1 MFDQQGKQRQG
12 CAVFYQG
19 IGGTT
24 ADARHPALHVHP
36 RARALLQPAPLVGS
50 RRDPAAAE
58 PARVAVLDE
67 LPVALPRRP
76 GRVLER
82 VPVRFDAQELVHIRH
97 AFLKD
102 VIMGAN
108 PFGTGRRSR
117 IWRAGASRSRTGPAS
132 GSSWLRR
139 RASPSAPR

>member
-1 MFDQQGKQRQG
+1 MNYPWRFP
-12 CAVFYQG
+12 
-19 IGGTT
+19 GG
-24 ADARHPALHVHP
+24 
-36 RARALLQPAPLVGS
+36 
-50 RRDPAAAE
+50 PAAFWS
-58 PARVAVLDE
+58 
-67 LPVALPRRP
+67 
-76 GRVLER
+76 

-108 PFGTGRRSR
+108 PFGTGAALEDLESWSQPVEDRSR
-117 IWRAGASRSRTGPAS
+117 AS